1 MESTDLNASISAV
14 SIIFGVLTYFLTMVY
29 EKTKTLLE
37 QSTPA
42 VEEVLARK
50 TFRKELLTTLFLSVG
65 PLLVAW
71 SLLFCICLPT
81 VVHIGRNSKFSP
93 SNLELLTS
101 LFVFLEAGIAVCSI
115 LSLGLSLRVL
125 GKWWNAR

>member
-1 MESTDLNASISAV
+1 MESTDLNASISAI

-29 EKTKTLLE
+29 EKTKTLLD

-42 VEEVLARK
+42 AAEVLARK
-50 TFRKELLTTLFLSVG
+50 RFRKQLLTTLFLFVV

-71 SLLFCICLPT
+71 WLLFYICLPT
-81 VVHIGRNSKFSP
+81 MVHISRTTKFAP

-101 LFVFLEAGIAVCSI
+101 LFVFLEAGIAVSAI